1 MARPVTRRPGDVP
14 RLGHWAAR
22 RPGRAVREGTRV
34 AATDEA
40 LAMARV
46 AVVAAADKK
55 AQDVVVLDVSEQLV
69 ITDLFVIASAPN
81 ERQVQAIVEEVEEKM
96 RLAGS
101 KPTRR
106 EGAREG
112 RWVLLDFVDV
122 VVHVQHSEERGFYGL
137 DRLWKDC
144 PRVTFPEAGFGPA
157 GDGG

>member
-1 MARPVTRRPGDVP
+1 MT
-14 RLGHWAAR
+14 
-22 RPGRAVREGTRV
+22 
-34 AATDEA
+34 ATDEA

-46 AVVAAADKK
+46 AVAAAADKK
-55 AQDVVVLDVSEQLV
+55 AQDIVVLDVSERLA
-69 ITDLFVIASAPN
+69 ITDCFVIASAPN
-81 ERQVQAIVEEVEEKM
+81 ERQVQAVVDEVEEKL
-96 RLAGS
+96 RERGS

-144 PRVTFPEAGFGPA
+144 PRIRFPEAEEPASDGHAAAPSSNGGP
-157 GDGG
+157 G